1 MKTLIVEDDFTSR
14 VLLGEI
20 LKRYGS
26 PHVAVNGREAV
37 DAVEAALRAGEP
49 YDLVCL
55 DIMLPEMDG
64 QEALKEIRQL
74 EDDARVAPRDRAK
87 VIMTTAHAD
96 RANVIEAMR
105 AQCDAFLVKPIAK
118 TKLIEELRR
127 LELIV

>member
-1 MKTLIVEDDFTSR
+1 MKTLIVEDDFSSR
-14 VLLGEI
+14 VLLSEI

-37 DAVEAALRAGEP
+37 DAVEAALRASEP

-64 QEALKEIRQL
+64 QEALRQIREL

-87 VIMTTAHAD
+87 VIMTTALAD
-96 RANVIEAMR
+96 RANVVEAAR
-105 AQCDAFLVKPIAK
+105 GQCDAFLVKPIAK
-118 TKLIEELRR
+118 ARLLEELRR

>member
-1 MKTLIVEDDFTSR
+1 VKTLIVEDDFTSR
-14 VLLGEI
+14 VLLSEI
-20 LKRYGS
+20 LRRHCS

-55 DIMLPEMDG
+55 DIMMPEMDG
-64 QEALKEIRQL
+64 QEALRQIREL

-87 VIMTTAHAD
+87 VIMTTALAD
-96 RANVIEAMR
+96 RDNVIEAMR
-105 AQCDAFLVKPIAK
+105 AQCDSFLVKPIAK
-118 TKLIEELRR
+118 TRLLEELRR

>member
-1 MKTLIVEDDFTSR
+1 VKALIVEDDFTSR
-14 VLLGEI
+14 VLLSEI
-20 LKRYGS
+20 LKRHCF

-64 QEALKEIRQL
+64 QEALKQIRQL

-87 VIMTTAHAD
+87 VIMTTALAD
-96 RANVIEAMR
+96 RDNVIEAMR
-105 AQCDAFLVKPIAK
+105 AQCDSFLVKPIAK
-118 TKLIEELRR
+118 IKLIEELRR